1 MNFYCRAVYEGD
13 ELEKFKESLGDH
25 IKNHDKE
32 IERMCNYHYQGFID
46 SIRELLKV
54 SCDAAQL
61 KVCNFQLSFLSANV
75 NSFSIIQG
83 STLTLVRLSG
93 TSEKNSRTS

>member
-75 NSFSIIQG
+75 NSFSILFIEF
-83 STLTLVRLSG
+83 LLLVSSIDL
-93 TSEKNSRTS
+93 

>member
-61 KVCNFQLSFLSANV
+61 KVCNFHLLSFLSANV
-75 NSFSIIQG
+75 NSFSILFIE
-83 STLTLVRLSG
+83 LLILVSLIDL
-93 TSEKNSRTS
+93 

>member
-61 KVCNFQLSFLSANV
+61 KVCNFYLLYFLSANADF
-75 NSFSIIQG
+75 FSILFIE
-83 STLTLVRLSG
+83 LLLLVSLIDL
-93 TSEKNSRTS
+93 